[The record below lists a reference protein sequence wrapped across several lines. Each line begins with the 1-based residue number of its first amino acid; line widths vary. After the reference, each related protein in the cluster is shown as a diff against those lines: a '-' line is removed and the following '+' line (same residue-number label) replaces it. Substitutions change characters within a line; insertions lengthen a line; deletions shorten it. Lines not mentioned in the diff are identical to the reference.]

1 MVEFLQKRAEN
12 EEKREETYERKNAR
26 TCDSTQ
32 RVFLE
37 PLRSARQLSRSW
49 SVAGAH
55 VQAVKQERT
64 NNDV

>member
-1 MVEFLQKRAEN
+1 MG
-12 EEKREETYERKNAR
+12 
-26 TCDSTQ
+26 

-55 VQAVKQERT
+55 VQAVKQGGT
-64 NNDV
+64 NNDTHAESKIDMKTTETDCTHEFMRPTQ